1 MDPGYAAIY
10 RLNIQPYQQINQLVE
25 SQLKW
30 QKQQWKKISWLV
42 RKTIGLL
49 VKKALD

>member
-1 MDPGYAAIY
+1 MLTKIKAKKVLIGMDLGDAAIY

-30 QKQQWKKISWLV
+30 QKQQ
-42 RKTIGLL
+42 
-49 VKKALD
+49 